1 MFSTVP
7 RTDTTVRIYTCNE
20 PVLLETSITEF
31 HGKFYIPEI
40 QKMEFH
46 LAHALILGTHHYGK
60 EFRKAFKRR
69 LDLHGVL
76 CRCYYAEWVV
86 SSFAHQ
92 IQSK

>member
-1 MFSTVP
+1 MYSIVTSTY
-7 RTDTTVRIYTCNE
+7 INAILYTRKE
-20 PVLLETSITEF
+20 LVLLDTYITEI
-31 HGKFYIPEI
+31 HDNFYIPAI